1 MRTGT
6 MGVTALRS
14 HVNLTAWRPSKKC
27 GQRQA
32 LVAAAF
38 LCLGVST
45 AAAGQQ
51 GQHLEKHFAVN
62 ARPVVVIHNVA
73 NGRIEVKSWKNA
85 EVDVIAS
92 QTSTKI
98 GFDMEQAG
106 DRIDVTA
113 TVLDTGGQPRELE
126 ASIQLTVPEETEL
139 QLKTETGLIYVEQV
153 MGDMT
158 LESVAGDVHL
168 KEVSGYIIVRTTEGS
183 LVCTQ
188 CAGKLDFK
196 SISGGAQVL
205 QPALTNVS
213 LFTTAGNILFDGDFV
228 RTGLYTMKSGK
239 GLVEVRF
246 SGNDSFDLK
255 AQTATGTVDNR
266 AAAYLKPDSHGVK
279 HLMSKYTHGLF
290 GSVGQGLAKVE
301 LSSYSGTIRILK
313 RD

>member
-1 MRTGT
+1 MGTG
-6 MGVTALRS
+6 MM
-14 HVNLTAWRPSKKC
+14 NLTASRPLLSLS
-27 GQRQA
+27 A
-32 LVAAAF
+32 LRRDVNRGVLPLFGAAVF
-38 LCLGVST
+38 LCSGLT
-45 AAAGQQ
+45 AAGAAS
-51 GQHLEKHFAVN
+51 QHVVEKHFGVH

-85 EVDVIAS
+85 EVDVVAS
-92 QTSTKI
+92 QASDKI
-98 GFDMEQAG
+98 GFDIEQAG

-113 TVLDTGGQPRELE
+113 NVLDASAQPQDLA
-126 ASIQLTVPEETEL
+126 ASLQLTVPEETEL

-183 LVCTQ
+183 LICAQ

-213 LFTTAGNILFDGDFV
+213 LFTTSGNILFDGDFV

-255 AQTATGTVDNR
+255 AQTAVGTVDNR
-266 AAAYLKPDSHGVK
+266 AAAYLKPDSHGLK
-279 HLMSKYTHGLF
+279 RAASKFTHGFF
-290 GSVGQGLAKVE
+290 GTVGQGLAKVE

>member
-1 MRTGT
+1 MGTGK
-6 MGVTALRS
+6 M
-14 HVNLTAWRPSKKC
+14 NLTASRPLLSLS
-27 GQRQA
+27 A
-32 LVAAAF
+32 LRRDVNRGVLPLFGVAVF
-38 LCLGVST
+38 LCSGLT
-45 AAAGQQ
+45 AAGAAT
-51 GQHLEKHFAVN
+51 QHIVEKHFAVHT
-62 ARPVVVIHNVA
+62 RPVVVIHNVA

-85 EVDVIAS
+85 EVDIVAS
-92 QTSTKI
+92 QASDKI
-98 GFDMEQAG
+98 GFDIEQAG

-113 TVLDTGGQPRELE
+113 NVLDASAQPQDLA
-126 ASIQLTVPEETEL
+126 ASLQLTVPEETEL

-168 KEVSGYIIVRTTEGS
+168 REVSGYIIVRTTEGS
-183 LVCTQ
+183 LICAQ

-213 LFTTAGNILFDGDFV
+213 LFTTSGNILFDGDFV

-255 AQTATGTVDNR
+255 AQTAVGTVDNR
-266 AAAYLKPDSHGVK
+266 AAAYLKPDSHGLK
-279 HLMSKYTHGLF
+279 RAASKFTHGFF
-290 GSVGQGLAKVE
+290 GTVGQGLAKVE

>member
-1 MRTGT
+1 MGIQMMR
-6 MGVTALRS
+6 RS
-14 HVNLTAWRPSKKC
+14 IAPVLGSGMLLLAGLPT
-27 GQRQA
+27 QA
-32 LVAAAF
+32 A
-38 LCLGVST
+38 
-45 AAAGQQ
+45 
-51 GQHLEKHFAVN
+51 GQHLEKHFAVKG
-62 ARPVVVIHNVA
+62 RPVVVIHNVA

-85 EVDVIAS
+85 EVDVVANQAS
-92 QTSTKI
+92 NKI
-98 GFDMEQAG
+98 GFDVEQAG
-106 DRIDVTA
+106 DRVDVIA
-113 TVLDTGGQPRELE
+113 TILDTSAQPMELE
-126 ASIQLTVPEETEL
+126 ANLQLTVPEETEL

-168 KEVSGYIIVRTTEGS
+168 REVSGYIIVRTTGGS

-205 QPALTNVS
+205 QPALNNVS
-213 LFTTAGNILFDGDFV
+213 LFTTSGNILFDGDFV

-246 SGNDSFDLK
+246 SGNDSFDLN
-255 AQTATGTVDNR
+255 AQTTLGTVDNQ
-266 AAAYLKPDSHGVK
+266 AAAYLKPDSHGVR
-279 HLMSKYTHGLF
+279 HLASKFTKGLF
-290 GSVGQGLAKVE
+290 GTVGQGLAKVE